1 MFLFLTTYFNQV
13 FVIVLSILPLL
24 IHGEAD
30 AEAKAKAEADPEA
43 DPSYGHGGWGRAG
56 LFR

>member
-1 MFLFLTTYFNQV
+1 MYFNQV

-24 IHGEAD
+24 VHSEAD
-30 AEAKAKAEADPEA
+30 AEAKAEAEADPEA

>member
-1 MFLFLTTYFNQV
+1 
-13 FVIVLSILPLL
+13 VIVLSILPLL

-30 AEAKAKAEADPEA
+30 AEAKAEAEADPEA

>member
-1 MFLFLTTYFNQV
+1 M
-13 FVIVLSILPLL
+13 IVLSILPLL
-24 IHGEAD
+24 VHGEAD
-30 AEAKAKAEADPEA
+30 AEAKAEAEADPEA

>member
-1 MFLFLTTYFNQV
+1 M
-13 FVIVLSILPLL
+13 IVLSILPLL
-24 IHGEAD
+24 VHGEAD
-30 AEAKAKAEADPEA
+30 AEAKAEAKADPEA

>member
-1 MFLFLTTYFNQV
+1 V
-13 FVIVLSILPLL
+13 VVLSILPLL
-24 IHGEAD
+24 VHGEAD
-30 AEAKAKAEADPEA
+30 AEAKAEAEADPEA

>member
-1 MFLFLTTYFNQV
+1 
-13 FVIVLSILPLL
+13 VIVLSTLPLL
-24 IHGEAD
+24 VHGEAD
-30 AEAKAKAEADPEA
+30 AEAKAEAEAEADPEA

>member
-1 MFLFLTTYFNQV
+1 M
-13 FVIVLSILPLL
+13 LSILPLL
-24 IHGEAD
+24 VHGEAD
-30 AEAKAKAEADPEA
+30 AEAKAEAEADPEA

>member
-1 MFLFLTTYFNQV
+1 
-13 FVIVLSILPLL
+13 VIVLSILPLL
-24 IHGEAD
+24 VHGEAD
-30 AEAKAKAEADPEA
+30 AEAKAEAKADPEA

>member
-1 MFLFLTTYFNQV
+1 
-13 FVIVLSILPLL
+13 VIVLSILPLL
-24 IHGEAD
+24 VHGEAD
-30 AEAKAKAEADPEA
+30 AEAKAEAEADPEA